1 MRRIIILIFALLILR
16 PVWGFDEA
24 FVVDSLRKELAKVHT
39 PADSLHIYY
48 DLFDLSHIKNRGTIA
63 KELYDIARRAH
74 NLTAQLDM
82 LRMMGN
88 IAESEKKDSV
98 LVRCEELVQQMPDGE
113 AQRETLAFLAMKRVA
128 LQSQSINDSLRDDYL
143 RHELERYPGDSKSSL
158 VEQIKHHYTVCL
170 FLGGRLRS
178 SLLTENIEHL
188 GELIEQMPENSD
200 GVRNTYYTQ
209 IARMYTALGD
219 HERAIAADREMVNI
233 IKTLEERYHKQ
244 GRKFRKY
251 NIYYYNVYRR
261 MLVNYKGL
269 HPGEAD
275 SIYSKIEKL
284 AADEIDVANDMKSN
298 RRSEIFYLMAKE
310 RYSEAIPLI
319 RDYLD
324 AKGNRSYRMTLLREL
339 ITAAQATGDKESLLF
354 AMPLY
359 IEALEKQYSHENLSD
374 LINKEVEYKMIEYG
388 RTKDELNSEIQARKE
403 AQHRNTVIVSVV
415 ATVVL
420 VAFILLLLTLYRRTK
435 RLAANLEKSNRELR
449 EERDKLR
456 RSEADLRVASE
467 RANEASVLKEDFIN
481 NISRE
486 VKVPLD
492 SIVEYSQLIVDNMDT
507 EQKKYLQSFA
517 DVITLSAE
525 LITTLID
532 DMLNASSYGKG
543 EVDVNSRPVD
553 IKSICNMALANVKK
567 DLAPGVELVFEERNE
582 GSSIITTDAQRV
594 DQVLLQLLR
603 NAAKFTEEGSIT
615 LSYSFDDER
624 NNISFAVTDTGIGIP
639 EGKED
644 VVFRRFEKL
653 DNHAKGLGLGLY
665 ISSMIARLLHGTLK
679 VDTGYRD
686 GARFVFTIPTK

>member
-1 MRRIIILIFALLILR
+1 MRRITILIIALSILR

-24 FVVDSLRKELAKVHT
+24 FVVDSLKKELVKLHT
-39 PADSLHIYY
+39 PADSLHVYY
-48 DLFDLSHIKNRGTIA
+48 DLFDLSHIRERGKIAQELYEIA
-63 KELYDIARRAH
+63 KRAH

-82 LRMMGN
+82 LRMIGN
-88 IAESEKKDSV
+88 IAESEKRDSV
-98 LVRCEELVQQMPDGE
+98 LVKCEELVQQMPDGE

-128 LQSQSINDSLRDDYL
+128 MKSQSLTDSLREDYL
-143 RHELERYPGDSKSSL
+143 RNEMERYPGDLKSSL

-178 SLLTENIEHL
+178 PLLTENIDHL
-188 GELIEQMPENSD
+188 GALIEQMPENSD

-209 IARMYTALGD
+209 IARMYTSLGD
-219 HERAIAADREMVNI
+219 HERAIAADREMLNI
-233 IKTLEERYHKQ
+233 IKGLEERYHKQ

-269 HPGEAD
+269 NPGETD
-275 SIYSKIEKL
+275 SIYAKIEKL
-284 AADEIDVANDMKSN
+284 ADEDIDVANDMKSN
-298 RRSEIFYLMAKE
+298 QRSRIFYLMSKE

-319 RDYLD
+319 RDFLD
-324 AKGNRSYRMTLLREL
+324 AKGNKSYRVALLREL
-339 ITAAQATGDKESLLF
+339 ITAAKATGDKDAMLF

-359 IEALEKQYSHENLSD
+359 IDALENQYSHDNLSD

-388 RTKDELNSEIQARKE
+388 RTKDELDSEIRMRKE
-403 AQHRNTVIVSVV
+403 TQHRNTVLISVV

-420 VAFILLLLTLYRRTK
+420 LGFIFILLTLYRRSK
-435 RLAANLEKSNRELR
+435 RLATNLEKRNGELR

-467 RANEASVLKEDFIN
+467 RANEASVIKEDFIN

-507 EQKKYLQSFA
+507 ERKKYLQSFA
-517 DVITLSAE
+517 DVINLSAE

-543 EVDVNSRPVD
+543 DVDVNSRPVD
-553 IKSICNMALANVKK
+553 IKSICNMALGNVRK
-567 DLAPGVELVFEERNE
+567 DIAPGVELVFEERNE

-603 NAAKFTEEGSIT
+603 NAAKFTEEGTIT
-615 LSYSFDDER
+615 LSYTFDDER
-624 NNISFAVTDTGIGIP
+624 NNVSFIVTDTGIGIP
-639 EGKED
+639 EGKEE

-679 VDTGYRD
+679 VDTDYKD